1 MGNNTNRCEKLD
13 TLFAHWKIQW
23 RDDKSRYFKVSQCYA
38 RGMVEMVPKSPRK
51 DRKAII
57 HSIGS
62 QAVRSTHETLLD
74 NLRIDHE

>member
-1 MGNNTNRCEKLD
+1 MGNNTNRCEKLE

-23 RDDKSRYFKVSQCYA
+23 RDDKSRYF
-38 RGMVEMVPKSPRK
+38 
-51 DRKAII
+51 I

>member
-1 MGNNTNRCEKLD
+1 MGNNTNRCEKLE

-38 RGMVEMVPKSPRK
+38 RGMAE
-51 DRKAII
+51 II
-57 HSIGS
+57 HFIGR
-62 QAVRSTHETLLD
+62 QALRSKHETFLD

>member
-1 MGNNTNRCEKLD
+1 MGNNTNRCEKLE
-13 TLFAHWKIQW
+13 TLFAHWKIQR